1 MSLLREYV
9 RELLEVNLGTGVGIA
24 YTAFVLD
31 SNSASALRLHTP
43 EGWQPKSHHMTL
55 ISPKHQK
62 QRLPSHWLDFKD
74 KTGQMKVVAVAKNDK
89 VITGLVDLGGLPV
102 PMKGPA
108 FPHVTIA
115 VNPETGGKAHMSNE
129 FQISDFEPI
138 RDLKWPH
145 QVKPIPIKGEV
156 EEIIKQ

>member
-1 MSLLREYV
+1 MNLLREYV

-31 SNSASALRLHTP
+31 ADSAAALRLHTP

-55 ISPKHQK
+55 IAPTKQK
-62 QRLPSHWLDFKD
+62 QRLPSHWLDFED

-89 VITGLVDLGGLPV
+89 VITGLVDLGGIPV

-115 VNPETGGKAHMSNE
+115 VNSKAGGEPYMSNE
-129 FQISDFEPI
+129 FQLSDFEPI
-138 RDLKWPH
+138 
-145 QVKPIPIKGEV
+145 KPIPVTGAV
-156 EEIIKQ
+156 EEILR

>member
-1 MSLLREYV
+1 MNLLREYI

-31 SNSASALRLHTP
+31 ADSAAALRLHTP

-55 ISPKHQK
+55 IAPTEQK
-62 QRLPSHWLDFKD
+62 QRLPSHWLDFED

-89 VITGLVDLGGLPV
+89 VITGLVDLGGIPV

-108 FPHVTIA
+108 FPHITIA
-115 VNPETGGKAHMSNE
+115 VNTEAGGKPNMSNE
-129 FQISDFEPI
+129 FQLSDFEPI
-138 RDLKWPH
+138 
-145 QVKPIPIKGEV
+145 KPIPITGAV
-156 EEIIKQ
+156 EEVLR